1 MRARRLVPALTA
13 ALVAAVVGFPAA
25 PATAATTCRDV
36 NFPVSLAGTAQTM
49 YGRLCAPTGASTIQV
64 LVPGASYNTAY
75 WDFPHTPETR
85 SFRLAM
91 NKAGYAT
98 LTLDRLGAG
107 RSSKPPAVALTAF
120 TQATVVHQVIQAVRA
135 GDGVPRYD
143 KVILGGHSVGSAIS
157 IIEAG
162 TYKDVDAVLIT
173 GLTHG
178 VNVLGAV
185 PIFAS
190 LIPAGLDPKFADRAL
205 DVGYLTTLAGTRFAD
220 FHMPGKRVTGV
231 PETDEETKD
240 VFAPGEVVD
249 TLLLGAI
256 LPYSKKIEVPV
267 MLAMGKDPAFCGL
280 LAADCSSAESLRRSE
295 APYYSAAAN
304 LKTYLVGS
312 YGHSLNFAPDA
323 PLYHAAVIKWAD
335 SMVGR

>member
-13 ALVAAVVGFPAA
+13 ALTAALIGFPAA

-36 NFPVSLAGTAQTM
+36 NFPVSLAGSAQTM
-49 YGRLCAPTGASTIQV
+49 YGKLCEPTGAETIQV
-64 LVPGASYNTAY
+64 LVPGASYNMAY

-98 LTLDRLGAG
+98 LTLDRLGSG
-107 RSSKPPAVALTAF
+107 RSSTPLAAALTAF
-120 TQATVVHQVIQAVRA
+120 TQATVVHQVIQKVRA
-135 GDGVPRYD
+135 GDGVSQYD

-178 VNVLGAV
+178 VNLLGAV

-205 DVGYLTTLAGTRFAD
+205 DVGYLTTIAGTRFAD
-220 FHMPGKRVTGV
+220 FHMPGQRVSGV
-231 PETDEETKD
+231 PEADEETKD

-280 LAADCSSAESLRRSE
+280 LAADCTNADTLRRSE
-295 APYYSAAAN
+295 AAYYSPAAN
-304 LKTYLVGS
+304 LKTYVVGS

-323 PLYHAAVIKWAD
+323 PLYHAAVVKWAN
-335 SMVGR
+335 SVVGT